1 MKAAIPTNNGL
12 IMASSFEDAKGFLLL
27 NIELGKV
34 IKEETIGSK
43 PGRNSTAGNVFDLLK
58 DCNVVLTGS
67 ITDASKSI
75 LEKKNISIIASH
87 DSIITNVIMN
97 YLEHEVG
104 KIADT
109 CCCP

>member
-1 MKAAIPTNNGL
+1 MKAAIPTNDGL
-12 IMASSFEDAKGFLLL
+12 IMASSFEDAKGFLVL

-34 IKEETIGSK
+34 IQEEMIESK

-58 DCNVVLTGS
+58 DCTSILTGN

-75 LEKKNISIIASH
+75 LEKRNISVIASH
-87 DSIITNVIMN
+87 DNIITNVIMN

-104 KIADT
+104 KIADN

>member
-1 MKAAIPTNNGL
+1 MKAAIPTNDGL
-12 IMASSFEDAKGFLLL
+12 IMSSSFEDAKGFLILS
-27 NIELGKV
+27 IELGKV
-34 IKEETIGSK
+34 IKEEMIGSK
-43 PGRNSTAGNVFDLLK
+43 PGRDSTAGNIFNLLQDCTAVF
-58 DCNVVLTGS
+58 TGN

-75 LEKKNISIIASH
+75 LEKKNISVIASH